1 MSWAERAQQIVVD
14 GNLLIAM
21 AVAALAGFVSFASPC
36 VLPLV
41 PGYLSYMS
49 GVSGQDVE
57 QRGDRRAGRVVAG
70 AALFVLGF
78 SLVFVALG
86 AALGAAASWP
96 PPSAPGGPW
105 CGSRP
110 CGPASACSRWPGAG
124 CWS

>member
-14 GNLLIAM
+14 GNLLIAL

-49 GVSGQDVE
+49 GVGGQDVE
-57 QRGDRRAGRVVAG
+57 QRGDRRAGRGVAG

-78 SLVFVALG
+78 RVG
-86 AALGAAASWP
+86 C
-96 PPSAPGGPW
+96 GGRCFRW
-105 CGSRP
+105 CGSRVCSWP
-110 CGPASACSRWPGAG
+110 WGRPWARSPPVWSSTATWSPASPG
-124 CWS
+124 CW